1 MFPDVSIDLQGSKL
15 MWEFGFAAFAYP
27 FGHHVPVHRQMT
39 AVEALFR
46 PQLRSALTRPSRGSV
61 ALHQKLALC

>member
-46 PQLRSALTRPSRGSV
+46 P
-61 ALHQKLALC
+61 